1 FPLIFVGLLQ
11 VDPTPLAM
19 ATPSLSQHFLM
30 MEILRGE
37 TPVITDLLLSVSV
50 TALIGTSLCWIAG
63 RLYEREAILG

>member
-1 FPLIFVGLLQ
+1 
-11 VDPTPLAM
+11 
-19 ATPSLSQHFLM
+19 M

-37 TPVITDLLLSVSV
+37 TPVITDLLLSASV